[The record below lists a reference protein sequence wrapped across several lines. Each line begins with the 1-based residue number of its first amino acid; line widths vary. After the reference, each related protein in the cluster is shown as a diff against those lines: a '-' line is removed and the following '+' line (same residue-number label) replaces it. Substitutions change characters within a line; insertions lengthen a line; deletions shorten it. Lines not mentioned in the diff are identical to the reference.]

1 MRTLVGI
8 VADDLTGAA
17 DTGAAFVAR
26 GLSVVVIWPDQSIER
41 QSITLAADVIA
52 VDMRSR
58 AADAEYARQMTCEV
72 TSGFRQTGV
81 GTLYKKIDSTL
92 RGHVGDEVRAAID
105 AWQPGSL
112 AVVAPAFPGTGRTTV
127 EGRQCVDG
135 VPIARRAFV
144 PALFEQAG
152 ISTRRADLACVRGAA
167 LESLFLECQHHQ
179 GIDAV
184 VCDAE
189 TDEDLRAIAR
199 AGARLGP
206 AIVWVGSGGL
216 ARAIAA
222 DVGAT
227 PRQIPPPATRVSGPM
242 LIVVGSRSEIAR
254 AQADAVEASGVRRV
268 IVPVEALARG
278 SVTAGEGLTHDDIA
292 REIGAHLRAGED
304 VLVTLGGDSCDDVE
318 DDPRLASRLSQLLRP
333 CASVVEGL
341 ILTGGDTAA
350 GVLQAWGAGGV
361 RLVEESDPGVV
372 LSETIGVPRTL
383 VVTKAGSFGD
393 PGTLTRA
400 RERLRR

>member
-17 DTGAAFVAR
+17 DTGAAFLAR
-26 GLSVVVIWPDQSIER
+26 GLSVVVIWPDQGIER
-41 QSITLAADVIA
+41 ESISVAADVIA

-81 GTLYKKIDSTL
+81 STLSKKIDSP
-92 RGHVGDEVRAAID
+92 VAATASDSCFPQTTAIK
-105 AWQPGSL
+105 QPVIL

-179 GIDAV
+179 GIGAV

-227 PRQIPPPATRVSGPM
+227 PRQIPPPTTRVSGPM

-278 SVTAGEGLTHDDIA
+278 SVTAGQGLTHDDIA

-304 VLVTLGGDSCDDVE
+304 VLVTLGGGSSDDVE

-333 CASVVEGL
+333 LYASVVE
-341 ILTGGDTAA
+341 A
-350 GVLQAWGAGGV
+350 
-361 RLVEESDPGVV
+361 
-372 LSETIGVPRTL
+372 
-383 VVTKAGSFGD
+383 
-393 PGTLTRA
+393 
-400 RERLRR
+400 